1 MSQPTQPKKQCSID
15 GCDAP
20 ARGRGWCQKHWKRW
34 RKYGDPLGK
43 SNFKQIKRDCQIQGC
58 ERPYHA
64 NGYCDYHEYR
74 VNKYGDP
81 LAQGTAKTGRK
92 RIEVP
97 SYDGVHKRL
106 MRDIGKASQF
116 QCVDCGYQAEE
127 WSYNGGCPN
136 EHWELFPNGVWLAY
150 TTDQSRYS
158 PRCTPCHRKR
168 DLGAPDRPT
177 PPDHIIEAAI
187 EHPGI
192 VWEEM

>member
-1 MSQPTQPKKQCSID
+1 MD
-15 GCDAP
+15 
-20 ARGRGWCQKHWKRW
+20 
-34 RKYGDPLGK
+34 
-43 SNFKQIKRDCQIQGC
+43 GC
-58 ERPYHA
+58 ERPHHA
-64 NGYCDYHEYR
+64 HGYCTSHDYHFIT
-74 VNKYGDP
+74 YGDP
-81 LAQGTAKTGRK
+81 LAQGPGKYTGRK
-92 RIEVP
+92 RLEVP

-136 EHWELFPNGVWLAY
+136 EHWELFPDGVWLAY

-158 PRCTPCHRKR
+158 PRCTPCHRTR
-168 DLGAPDRPT
+168 DLGAQDRPT

-192 VWEEM
+192 IWEEM